1 MSKFTDRL
9 KTKSIVINNPYTG
22 MLDDNNRVAN
32 TGNGIW
38 SQLQQNSTGTYHTG
52 INPIESKL
60 IVLEKKMQVYELQTT
75 LLRLKVLSMEGKFT
89 QEEVTNIRKMI
100 MSEDEASRTLA
111 ETIIENA

>member
-22 MLDDNNRVAN
+22 MFDDNNRVAN

-38 SQLQQNSTGTYHTG
+38 SQLQSGNGNSYKSG

-60 IVLEKKMQVYELQTT
+60 IALEKKMQVYELQTT
-75 LLRLKVLSMEGKFT
+75 LLRLKVLGMEGKFT
-89 QEEVTNIRKMI
+89 QEEISNIKKMI